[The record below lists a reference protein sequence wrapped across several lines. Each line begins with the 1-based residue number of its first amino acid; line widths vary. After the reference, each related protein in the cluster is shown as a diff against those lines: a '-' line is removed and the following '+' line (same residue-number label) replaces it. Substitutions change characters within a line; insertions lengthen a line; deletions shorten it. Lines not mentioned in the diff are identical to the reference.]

1 MFPIF
6 SYMEEPKMNMENMAL
21 RIREAMH
28 ERNMT
33 QATLVEL
40 TDIPKSTLTRILHDG
55 SDPSFDQIYRIADA
69 LGMSIDQLCGRV
81 QNEEVPE
88 SASVEMADNAMNA
101 YTELIAAKDA
111 QLAEREKMISTLYD
125 QLERYGK
132 VIDVLTRQ
140 LDAMYNTKNGEC

>member
-1 MFPIF
+1 
-6 SYMEEPKMNMENMAL
+6 MNMENMAI
-21 RIREAMH
+21 RIREALH

-55 SDPSFDQIYRIADA
+55 SDPSFDQIYRIAGA

-88 SASVEMADNAMNA
+88 NASVEMADNAMSA
-101 YTELIAAKDA
+101 YSELLATKEKQIADKDK
-111 QLAEREKMISTLYD
+111 LIESLYG
-125 QLERYGK
+125 QLERYGR
-132 VIDVLTRQ
+132 VIDTLTKQ
-140 LDAMYNTKNGEC
+140 LDKQ

>member
-1 MFPIF
+1 
-6 SYMEEPKMNMENMAL
+6 MNMENMAL
-21 RIREAMH
+21 RIREAMRV
-28 ERNMT
+28 RNMT
-33 QATLVEL
+33 QATLIEL

-55 SDPSFDQIYRIADA
+55 SDPSFDQIYRIAGA

-101 YTELIAAKDA
+101 YTELISAKDA
-111 QLAEREKMISTLYD
+111 QIAEKDKLIESLYG
-125 QLERYGK
+125 QLERYGS

-140 LDAMYNTKNGEC
+140 LEAVYSKSNG

>member
-1 MFPIF
+1 
-6 SYMEEPKMNMENMAL
+6 MNMENMAL

-88 SASVEMADNAMNA
+88 SASVEMADTAMNA
-101 YTELIAAKDA
+101 YTELISAKDA
-111 QLAEREKMISTLYD
+111 QIAEKDKLIESLYG
-125 QLERYGK
+125 QLERYGS

-140 LDAMYNTKNGEC
+140 LDAVYNKSNG

>member
-1 MFPIF
+1 
-6 SYMEEPKMNMENMAL
+6 MNMENMAL
-21 RIREAMH
+21 RIREALH

-88 SASVEMADNAMNA
+88 NASVEMADNAMNA
-101 YTELIAAKDA
+101 YTELISAKDA
-111 QLAEREKMISTLYD
+111 LLAEREKMISTLYD

-140 LDAMYNTKNGEC
+140 LDAMYNTQNGECKD

>member
-1 MFPIF
+1 VPSILKYVED
-6 SYMEEPKMNMENMAL
+6 SKMNMENMAL

-33 QATLVEL
+33 QATLIEL
-40 TDIPKSTLTRILHDG
+40 TEIPKSTLTRILHDG
-55 SDPSFDQIYRIADA
+55 SDPSFDQIYRIAGA

-101 YTELIAAKDA
+101 YAELISAKDA
-111 QLAEREKMISTLYD
+111 QLIEKEKLIESLYG
-125 QLERYGK
+125 QLERYGR
-132 VIDVLTRQ
+132 VIDTLTRQ
-140 LDAMYNTKNGEC
+140 LDAVYNK

>member
-1 MFPIF
+1 
-6 SYMEEPKMNMENMAL
+6 MNMENMAL

-33 QATLVEL
+33 QATLIEL

-55 SDPSFDQIYRIADA
+55 SDPSFDQIYRIAKA

-81 QNEEVPE
+81 QEEDVPE

-101 YTELIAAKDA
+101 YTELISAKDA
-111 QLAEREKMISTLYD
+111 QIADKDKLIDSLYG
-125 QLERYGK
+125 QLERYGR
-132 VIDVLTRQ
+132 VIDTLTRQ
-140 LDAMYNTKNGEC
+140 LDKQ

>member
-1 MFPIF
+1 
-6 SYMEEPKMNMENMAL
+6 MNMENMAL

-33 QATLVEL
+33 QATLIEL

-55 SDPSFDQIYRIADA
+55 SDPSFDQIYRIAKA

-81 QNEEVPE
+81 QEEDVPE

-101 YTELIAAKDA
+101 YTELISAKDA
-111 QLAEREKMISTLYD
+111 QITEKNKLIDSLYG
-125 QLERYGK
+125 QLERYGR
-132 VIDVLTRQ
+132 VIDTLTRQ
-140 LDAMYNTKNGEC
+140 LDKQ

>member
-21 RIREAMH
+21 RIREAMR

-33 QATLVEL
+33 QATLMEL

-88 SASVEMADNAMNA
+88 SASVEMADTAMNA
-101 YTELIAAKDA
+101 YTELISAKDA
-111 QLAEREKMISTLYD
+111 QIAEKDKLIESLYG
-125 QLERYGK
+125 QLERYGS

-140 LDAMYNTKNGEC
+140 LDAVYNKSNG